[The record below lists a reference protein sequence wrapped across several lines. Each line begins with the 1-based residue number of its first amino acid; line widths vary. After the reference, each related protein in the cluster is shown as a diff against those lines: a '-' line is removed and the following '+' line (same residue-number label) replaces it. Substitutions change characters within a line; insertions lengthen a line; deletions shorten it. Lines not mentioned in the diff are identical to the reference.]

1 MVKFQMT
8 FRTEVVPVHTS
19 DDSLHRTK
27 EGTMKAAF
35 TIFLATATMFSA
47 TMAFGQS
54 NTNAPIAGYA
64 AGGGYVVAPIGQTAS
79 GVGAVFILDLEKK
92 SVSYC
97 WASRDPNISTCTRP
111 GTDTNPGCYRVACSD
126 TPAQLK

>member
-1 MVKFQMT
+1 MKT
-8 FRTEVVPVHTS
+8 VV
-19 DDSLHRTK
+19 
-27 EGTMKAAF
+27 
-35 TIFLATATMFSA
+35 TIFLMTAMMFTASTVFA
-47 TMAFGQS
+47 QS

-79 GVGAVFILDLEKK
+79 GVGAVFILDLNNRT
-92 SVSYC
+92 VSYC
-97 WASRDPNISTCTRP
+97 WASRDPNISTCSRP